1 MNVNK
6 VILTAVT
13 TGVLATG
20 LFVAVPHE
28 KADAAVK
35 SQNGIVLQDDSR
47 ILEHEL
53 DYVGIIVDKKADKKI
68 KANLKAYLKLQ
79 GFNSVSDFVKKAKSQ
94 GLDTSK
100 YDYLIKK

>member
-13 TGVLATG
+13 AGVLATG
-20 LFVAVPHE
+20 LFVTVPHE

>member
-35 SQNGIVLQDDSR
+35 SQ
-47 ILEHEL
+47 
-53 DYVGIIVDKKADKKI
+53 
-68 KANLKAYLKLQ
+68 
-79 GFNSVSDFVKKAKSQ
+79 

>member
-1 MNVNK
+1 MIHV
-6 VILTAVT
+6 
-13 TGVLATG
+13 
-20 LFVAVPHE
+20 
-28 KADAAVK
+28 
-35 SQNGIVLQDDSR
+35 SY
-47 ILEHEL
+47 EHEL

>member
-20 LFVAVPHE
+20 LFVGVPHE

>member
-20 LFVAVPHE
+20 LFVAAPHE

-35 SQNGIVLQDDSR
+35 SQNGIVLHDDSR
-47 ILEHEL
+47 VLEHEL
-53 DYVGIIVDKKADKKI
+53 DYVGIIVDKKADKKV
-68 KANLKAYLKLQ
+68 KATLKAYFKNQ
-79 GFNSVSDFVKKAKSQ
+79 GFKSVAEVVKKAKAQ